1 MSVNNNKK
9 SCNKTDGQRL
19 KKETVKIKVK
29 NANGEKNEI
38 KSKKMEKQKHGSV
51 PCATGTLCERYFEK
65 RQHGREGG
73 RLKDDGRVRH

>member
-38 KSKKMEKQKHGSV
+38 KSKKWKSKSMEACHMQQGLSV
-51 PCATGTLCERYFEK
+51 NDILKKCNMANVLS
-65 RQHGREGG
+65 QGG
-73 RLKDDGRVRH
+73 GKPD